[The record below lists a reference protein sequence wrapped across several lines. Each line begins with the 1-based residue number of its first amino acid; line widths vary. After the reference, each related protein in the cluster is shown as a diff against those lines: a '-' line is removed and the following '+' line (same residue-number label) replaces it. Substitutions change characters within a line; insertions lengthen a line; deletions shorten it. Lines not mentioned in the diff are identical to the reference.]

1 MSEISRDDLNRLFGG
16 LDDVRKAVTDS
27 EIRLRKAIDDNRL
40 ESDKVYVRR
49 ADLEVVDQRVTTVD
63 GKVDTL
69 AGHIRDE
76 GERKDN
82 TRKIIIGQSVA
93 IAAQF
98 VIFVL
103 DKSGLF
109 K

>member
-1 MSEISRDDLNRLFGG
+1 MTEFSRDDLNRLFGG
-16 LDDVRKAVTDS
+16 IDDVRKAVTSS
-27 EIRLRKAIDDNRL
+27 EIRLRQEIRDNRI
-40 ESDKVYVRR
+40 ESDAVYVRR
-49 ADLEVVDQRVTTVD
+49 ADLEVVDQKLIAVD
-63 GKVDTL
+63 GKVDSL
-69 AGHIRDE
+69 AEHVKGS

-93 IAAQF
+93 I
-98 VIFVL
+98 VGELLIFVL

>member
-1 MSEISRDDLNRLFGG
+1 MTEFSRDDLNRLFGG
-16 LDDVRKAVTDS
+16 IDDVRKAVSDS
-27 EIRLRKAIDDNRL
+27 EVRLREEIRDNRI

-49 ADLEVVDQRVTTVD
+49 ADLEVVDQKVMAVD

-69 AGHIRDE
+69 AARMKDDGD
-76 GERKDN
+76 RKDN

-93 IAAQF
+93 I
-98 VIFVL
+98 VGELLIFVL
-103 DKSGLF
+103 DKSGIF